1 MKQKNKSP
9 YWKNM
14 LTLNDLRER
23 IANNC
28 DEISILEILNINS
41 FDLVERFGDRIEERY
56 DALVEDFE
64 EDTDGD

>member
-1 MKQKNKSP
+1 
-9 YWKNM
+9 M